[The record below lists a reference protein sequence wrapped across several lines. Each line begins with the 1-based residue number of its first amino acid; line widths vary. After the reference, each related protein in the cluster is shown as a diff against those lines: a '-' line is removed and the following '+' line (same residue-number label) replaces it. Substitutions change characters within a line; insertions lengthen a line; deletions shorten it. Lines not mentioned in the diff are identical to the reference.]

1 MTFVFMGAPDFST
14 IVLDHLEAAG
24 RRPALVVTQPDRPCG
39 RGQRTR
45 PTPVARWADA
55 RSIPVFKPT
64 SCRDAGLRAAL
75 EQVAPDVIVTA
86 AFGQILPKALLEMP
100 KVGCLNVHASLL
112 PKYRGASPI
121 QAVLLNGESETGVTL
136 MQMDEG
142 LDTGPIVDRVVVA
155 LDDVID
161 AGELHDRLAHAGG
174 ELLVD
179 RMDAYVRGDVT
190 LTPQDEARATVT
202 RPIQKQDAEIDF
214 TKSAIDVH
222 NHIRAMHP
230 WPGAFAFLE
239 GERFKIHRAA
249 VWTGE
254 PLDGRP
260 GRLHVSDHRMAV
272 VCGDGAIELL
282 KIQPPSRKA
291 VACDECAHN
300 YADGILF
307 TCKG

>member
-142 LDTGPIVDRVVVA
+142 LDTGPHR
-155 LDDVID
+155 
-161 AGELHDRLAHAGG
+161 RQGG
-174 ELLVD
+174 
-179 RMDAYVRGDVT
+179 RRFGRCHRRRRTARPFGACRRGA
-190 LTPQDEARATVT
+190 PR
-202 RPIQKQDAEIDF
+202 RP
-214 TKSAIDVH
+214 
-222 NHIRAMHP
+222 
-230 WPGAFAFLE
+230 
-239 GERFKIHRAA
+239 
-249 VWTGE
+249 
-254 PLDGRP
+254 DGR
-260 GRLHVSDHRMAV
+260 L
-272 VCGDGAIELL
+272 
-282 KIQPPSRKA
+282 
-291 VACDECAHN
+291 CARRRD
-300 YADGILF
+300 ADPRR
-307 TCKG
+307 TRRARP